1 MTDEQRLIEK
11 LRKIEALFAR
21 PGTQGEREAA
31 RAASDRVQKRLE
43 ELRDQQP
50 VEFRF
55 SPPDGWSRAL
65 LLALL
70 RRHSI
75 QPYRYPGQRKN
86 TVMARAPKRVIDT
99 EIWPTFLELNKT
111 LRAYLDEITQ
121 RVIAEAVHRDVSD
134 PEVRAEPLGLPERRA
149 VDVE

>member
-31 RAASDRVQKRLE
+31 RVASDRVQKRLE
-43 ELRDQQP
+43 ELQSQQP

-55 SPPDGWSRAL
+55 SPPDAWSKAL

-75 QPYRYPGQRKN
+75 QPYRYPGQRRN
-86 TVMARAPKRVIDT
+86 TVMARAPKHVVET
-99 EIWPTFLELNKT
+99 EIWPTFLELSKT

-121 RVIAEAVHRDVSD
+121 RVIAEAVHGDVSE
-134 PEVRAEPLGLPERRA
+134 PEVRAEPLALPQGNSIEI
-149 VDVE
+149 E

>member
-1 MTDEQRLIEK
+1 M
-11 LRKIEALFAR
+11 
-21 PGTQGEREAA
+21 
-31 RAASDRVQKRLE
+31 QKRLE

-55 SPPDGWSRAL
+55 SPPDAWSKAL

-75 QPYRYPGQRKN
+75 QPYRYSGQRKN
-86 TVMARAPKRVIDT
+86 TVMAKASKRVVDT
-99 EIWPTFLELNKT
+99 EIWPTYLELNKT

-121 RVIAEAVHRDVSD
+121 RVIAEAVHRDVSE
-134 PEVRAEPLGLPERRA
+134 PEVRAEPLALPA
-149 VDVE
+149 GSPHDVG

>member
-31 RAASDRVQKRLE
+31 RAASERVHRRLE
-43 ELRDQQP
+43 KLRDQQS

-55 SPPDGWSRAL
+55 SPPDAWSRAL

-75 QPYRYPGQRKN
+75 EPYRYAGQRRN
-86 TVMARAPKRVIDT
+86 TVMARAPKRLIET
-99 EIWPTFLELNKT
+99 EIWPTFLELSKT

-121 RVIAEAVHRDVSD
+121 RVIAEAVHGDVSE
-134 PEVRAEPLGLPERRA
+134 PEVRPDQQTLPGGDSIE
-149 VDVE
+149 VE